1 MVSLPNCETY
11 RAQLRILLTHYC
23 STTTHL
29 TTAWAESLSHIFG
42 LSGPN
47 KFFEF
52 LVRGV
57 RLYDLRPILVQRC

>member
-1 MVSLPNCETY
+1 MALP
-11 RAQLRILLTHYC
+11 AHHY

-29 TTAWAESLSHIFG
+29 TTAWAESLSHVFG
-42 LSGPN
+42 FSGSN

-57 RLYDLRPILVQRC
+57 CPYINVQLNICLRNPDFLY